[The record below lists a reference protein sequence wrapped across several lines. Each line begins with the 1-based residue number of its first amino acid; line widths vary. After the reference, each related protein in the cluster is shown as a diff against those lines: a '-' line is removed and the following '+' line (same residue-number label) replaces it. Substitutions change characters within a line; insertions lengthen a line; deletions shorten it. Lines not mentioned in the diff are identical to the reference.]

1 MGAHYLSVQIKSDD
15 RNAVL
20 VLVEDMARAQNGR
33 LLVAPALNGWI
44 GLYPNDALSGE
55 GFAAEVSKKLGASVI
70 ALMVHDSDVFIY
82 NLYQQG
88 QLIDEYSSSPD
99 YFEKVSQAERERLKG
114 KPEVFQRLLGS
125 AETVTALR
133 ALLSSKED
141 EKFVFAENRLEKFAE
156 LLSIRNTLSSYDY
169 LTNGEWSGI
178 EGRTQFIHIPDLT
191 AEKASARAAAATIRT
206 EMKRLKNEGI
216 LCFESLPP
224 GKSDLAPGEAL
235 FDPLT
240 GGILFRWGLNAG
252 YAGGPRLL
260 GVKPP
265 WDAEPEVVDI
275 PGSSASPVAPVFSR
289 TGKLFAYFEGKLRI
303 CDWAEKRLLQEISVE
318 SSPVQF
324 SADEKRLLCSNR
336 LGFEVLS
343 IENGKV
349 IRSSPAG
356 AGRPNFMAWH
366 PSGRFIVT
374 KPRQDQIGLMDL
386 ECGKLIKVL
395 YSGTVADWSKLASVF
410 SGTLKQAGLSE
421 AQLGEMEQGFIR
433 GSDEPF
439 SLKFS
444 PDGRLLFCATTR
456 GLRVLEWGKVLV
468 AEKSTPAPIFAASAM
483 PLESP
488 LKPSE
493 QRDYVNFA
501 YDVEFDEAR
510 NRLLFCGIEGTIRF
524 LNLSD
529 GSTGI
534 LLKPPGSNYIWRLH
548 LSLDREH
555 ICCVCNPST
564 EERNKKPN
572 RIQVWNYR
580 ILRTA
585 AGLD

>member
-1 MGAHYLSVQIKSDD
+1 M
-15 RNAVL
+15 AVA
-20 VLVEDMARAQNGR
+20 EEIARAQNGK
-33 LLVAPALNGWI
+33 LLLGPVLNGWI
-44 GLYPNDALSGE
+44 GLYLDDSLPGE
-55 GFAAEVSKKLGASVI
+55 GLAGEISKSLTNDV
-70 ALMVHDSDVFIY
+70 LDLVVHDSDIFIY
-82 NLYQQG
+82 NFYQQG
-88 QLIDEYSSSPD
+88 RLVDEYSSSPD
-99 YFEKVSQAERERLKG
+99 YFEQVSAAEHVRLQG
-114 KPEVFQRLLGS
+114 KPEAFLDLLGS
-125 AETVTALR
+125 DEKLSELR
-133 ALLSSKED
+133 SLLSSKDD
-141 EKFVFAENRLEKFAE
+141 EEFLFAENRLEKFAD
-156 LLSIRNTLSSYDY
+156 LLGIKNTLSSYEY
-169 LTNGEWSGI
+169 LTNGEWDGI
-178 EGRTQFIHIPDLT
+178 DGKREFIHIPDQT
-191 AEKASARAAAATIRT
+191 AAKSSARAAAVALRA
-206 EMKRLKNEGI
+206 EMKRLQKDGT

-224 GKSDLAPGEAL
+224 GKSAYVPGEAL
-235 FDPLT
+235 FDPRR
-240 GGILFRWGLNAG
+240 GGILFRWGIHAG
-252 YAGGPRLL
+252 YAAGPKLFYAQA
-260 GVKPP
+260 P
-265 WDAEPEVVDI
+265 WTSEPETVDI
-275 PGSSASPVAPVFSR
+275 PGSSTAPSALVFSQ
-289 TGKLFAYFEGKLRI
+289 TGRLFAYFEDKLRL
-303 CDWAEKRLLQEISVE
+303 CNWAEKRLIEGTSLE
-318 SSPVQF
+318 SAPVQF
-324 SADEKRLLCSNR
+324 SADEKRLLCSTK

-343 IENGKV
+343 LENGRV
-349 IRSSPAG
+349 IQSAPAG
-356 AGRPNFMAWH
+356 AEHPHFLAWH
-366 PSGRFIVT
+366 PSGRFVVT
-374 KPRQDQIGLMDL
+374 RHRQDQLGLIDL

-395 YSGTVADWSKLASVF
+395 YSGTIADWSQLASVF

-421 AQLGEMEQGFIR
+421 EQLGEMKQGFIR

-456 GLRVLEWGKVLV
+456 GLRVLEWEKVLV
-468 AEKSTPAPIFAASAM
+468 AEKSTPAPIFAASPM

-501 YDVEFDEAR
+501 YDVEFDETR

-555 ICCVCNPST
+555 ICCVCTPST
-564 EERNKKPN
+564 EDRNKKPN